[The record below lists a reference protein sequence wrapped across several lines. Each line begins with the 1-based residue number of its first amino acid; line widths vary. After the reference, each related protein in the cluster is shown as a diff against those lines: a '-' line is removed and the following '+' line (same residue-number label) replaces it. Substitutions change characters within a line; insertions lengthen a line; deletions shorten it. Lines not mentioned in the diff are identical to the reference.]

1 MASPKWLWKN
11 EHLPTRS
18 SLISLDENL
27 CYPFKVPVKAQQA
40 PLIER
45 QLGYQGKLCTLQ
57 STVPTASSTGY
68 TVYHPKGQ
76 VCILTKMLS
85 LRSTPH
91 VASFRQWGNDSAAA
105 IILNQQ
111 NVLRNSL
118 LFHFSFFP
126 LSFLLVL
133 LLAPLMPYYFIRS
146 NSGFTADI
154 SWLILFGFLFFF
166 NQPSLSLMSK
176 GTAAAVWNWTLLP
189 PPTLDPQQSW
199 NVINEMRW
207 DSPECPQGQ
216 WEPAVVTKVY
226 DFNASW

>member
-1 MASPKWLWKN
+1 
-11 EHLPTRS
+11 
-18 SLISLDENL
+18 
-27 CYPFKVPVKAQQA
+27 
-40 PLIER
+40 
-45 QLGYQGKLCTLQ
+45 
-57 STVPTASSTGY
+57 
-68 TVYHPKGQ
+68 
-76 VCILTKMLS
+76 MLS
-85 LRSTPH
+85 LRSPLPI
-91 VASFRQWGNDSAAA
+91 ASFRQWGNDSAAA

-111 NVLRNSL
+111 NVLRNSP

-133 LLAPLMPYYFIRS
+133 VLAPLMPSYYFIRS

-176 GTAAAVWNWTLLP
+176 GTAAALWNWTLLP